1 MTNLVD
7 LTKKPY
13 NLDQEAIDWVEK
25 TLSEM
30 SLDEKIGG
38 LFVNMGAE
46 RTKEYLT
53 DILDTYHISAVR
65 YNKGPASE
73 VYDQNYILQ
82 TESKIPL
89 LIAANTEAG
98 GDGAVTDGTK
108 IGDEIKVAATNDP
121 EYAYKMGDV
130 AGYEAAAVGCNASFA
145 PIVDLTR
152 NWRNPIIA
160 NRTWGDDVDQTI
172 ELSKRYMDGI
182 MQHGITPFAKHFPG
196 DGIDERDH
204 HLSYASNPMTKDEW
218 FETFGRIYGELSEHG
233 LPGIMAGHIHLPN
246 VEKAYYPER
255 ELDEMLPASLSKFQ
269 LDELLR
275 GELGYNGAI
284 VTDASHMVAM
294 TASMPRREMLPT
306 AIEAGCDIFL
316 FFNDPEEDFQW
327 MKEGY
332 ENGILTEERLH
343 DALRRTLGLKARLG
357 LHKFEGR
364 REEIMLP
371 KEEAMSRINTE
382 ASQQIADEVADKA
395 ITLVKD
401 KQKDIFPVTPERY
414 KRILI
419 VDVEGHKGG
428 FGAMIAGNKRRASDI
443 MKDILEKRG
452 HEVTVWESTEE
463 KIMKLPESERAAAI
477 ANVYAQKQPIANLT
491 DNYDLILNLVDV
503 NSGGTVQRIVWPA
516 AKGTPDQP
524 FYVHEVPTI
533 VVSIQHAFALADM
546 PQVGTYINAYD
557 GKENTLEAL
566 AAKLAGESEFTGVSS
581 VDPYCGLIDT
591 TIWRDS
597 EYDFKK

>member
-1 MTNLVD
+1 MSNLVD

-13 NLDQEAIDWVEK
+13 NLDQEAIDWVED
-25 TLSEM
+25 TLKNM
-30 SLDEKIGG
+30 SLDEKIGQ

-46 RTKEYLT
+46 RTEEYLT
-53 DILDTYHISAVR
+53 GVMDDYHIAAVR
-65 YNKGPASE
+65 YNKGPATE

-82 TESKIPL
+82 TQSEIPL

-108 IGDEIKVAATNDP
+108 VGDEVKVAATDDP
-121 EYAYKMGDV
+121 KYAYELGKVSGI
-130 AGYEAAAVGCNASFA
+130 EASAVGCNASFA

-160 NRTWGDDVDQTI
+160 NRTWSDDVDQTI
-172 ELSKRYMDGI
+172 ELSKEYMKGI
-182 MQHGITPFAKHFPG
+182 MEYDIIPFAKHFPG

-204 HLSYASNPMTKDEW
+204 HLSYASNRQTKEEW
-218 FETFGRIYGELSEHG
+218 METFGRIYGELADAG

-246 VEKAYYPER
+246 VEKEMHPDR
-255 ELDEMLPASLSKFQ
+255 ELDEMLPASLNKTL

-294 TASMPRREMLPT
+294 TAAMPRREMVPT
-306 AIEAGCDIFL
+306 AIEAGCDLFL
-316 FFNDPEEDFQW
+316 FFNDPDEDFQW

-332 ENGILTEERLH
+332 ENGLLTEERLH
-343 DALRRTLGLKARLG
+343 DAIRRTLGLKAKLG

-364 REEIMLP
+364 REEIMMP
-371 KEEAMSRINTE
+371 KEEAMAQINTE
-382 ASQQIADEVADKA
+382 ESQQIADEVADKA

-401 KQKDIFPVTPERY
+401 KQEDIFPVTPERY

-419 VDVEGHKGG
+419 VDVEGQKGG
-428 FGAMIAGNKRRASDI
+428 FGAMIAGDKKRASDK
-443 MKDILEKRG
+443 MKEILEERG
-452 HEVTVWESTEE
+452 HEVSVWESTEE
-463 KIMKLPESERAAAI
+463 RIMKLPPEEQAAAI
-477 ANVYAQKQPIANLT
+477 ANVYAQKQPISNLT
-491 DNYDLILNLVDV
+491 DHYDLILNLVDV

-533 VVSIQHAFALADM
+533 VVSLQHPFALADM

-557 GKENTLEAL
+557 GMDNTLEAL
-566 AAKLAGESEFTGVSS
+566 AAKLAGESEFTGVSP
-581 VDPYCGLIDT
+581 VDAEVSELLDT
-591 TIWRDS
+591 KIWRES
-597 EYDFKK
+597 TY